1 MTFFLTGRQGKGGK
15 RTKAVRGKGIKKS
28 GLRTL
33 IEMGRIRYSCWVSPA
48 PGPLDSVELL
58 LIYTHSSGTGSL
70 PFSSAKQTF
79 VTWKEKQ
86 RHLKM

>member
-1 MTFFLTGRQGKGGK
+1 MG
-15 RTKAVRGKGIKKS
+15 GKGIKKS
-28 GLRTL
+28 GLHVLR
-33 IEMGRIRYSCWVSPA
+33 EMGRIHCSCWLFPA

-58 LIYTHSSGTGSL
+58 LIYTHLSGTGSL

-86 RHLKM
+86 RNLKM

>member
-15 RTKAVRGKGIKKS
+15 RTKAVGGKGIKKS
-28 GLRTL
+28 GLHMF
-33 IEMGRIRYSCWVSPA
+33 IGMGRMHYSCWVFPA

-58 LIYTHSSGTGSL
+58 LIYTRSCGTGSL
-70 PFSSAKQTF
+70 SFSSAKQTF

-86 RHLKM
+86 ES